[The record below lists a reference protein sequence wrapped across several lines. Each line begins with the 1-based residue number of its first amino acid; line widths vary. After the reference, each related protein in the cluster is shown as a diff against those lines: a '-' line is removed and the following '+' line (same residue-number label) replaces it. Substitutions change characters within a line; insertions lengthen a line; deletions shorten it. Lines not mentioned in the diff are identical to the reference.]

1 MNLSSLPPM
10 RVPTLT
16 EVVEWSPLKLAGPEV
31 AEVPDNAHLPV
42 LSEAVLLQDWPRVE
56 AGSAGAE
63 EAPDAEV
70 ALAPEAEAEAES
82 PPMPIDEAE
91 LTQRIVGD
99 IQRQVDQMLEHRV
112 QAALTP
118 MLEEWTRTLAQQA
131 RNELALTLRD
141 VVAEAVALELA
152 RHRSSSDR
160 IEPA

>member
-16 EVVEWSPLKLAGPEV
+16 EVVEWSPLTRVGP
-31 AEVPDNAHLPV
+31 EVPDNAHLPV